1 MEKQVIVNAGY
12 LIASVCFIMSLKL
25 MNSPKTA
32 RKGNL
37 LATFGMTLAI
47 FVTFLN
53 PRMHSF
59 TWVVIG
65 LAIGTIIG
73 CISAKRVQMTAMPQ
87 LVAIFNGVG
96 GGAVALVALI
106 EYRSGIASGTHLVVV
121 PLITAVLSCLI
132 GSISFSGNIMAFAKL
147 QGLMTTRPVVYPFQR
162 PINLLIL
169 MSSAVLAV
177 WLIGFVE
184 SVPLFFVLLFVGMLL
199 GVLFVLPIGG
209 ADMPVVIALLNS
221 FTGVAA
227 GLAGFVLHNTA
238 LLIGGALVGA
248 SGLILTLLMCAA
260 MNRSLENV
268 IFGALGTDSGGAT
281 SIDDTQKTL
290 RSYTPEDVAIIFSNA
305 SNVIIVPGYGM
316 AVAQA
321 QHVIKELMQKLQ
333 DRNIDVK
340 FAIHPV
346 AGRMPG
352 HMNVL
357 LAEADVPYDL
367 MFDLDEINASFNET
381 DVVLVVGANDVVNPA
396 ARYDKASPIYGMP
409 ILDVDKARTVVVIKR
424 SMGKGFAGIENE
436 LFYNDNTI
444 MVFGDAKA
452 VITKLVSI
460 IDDY

>member
-1 MEKQVIVNAGY
+1 MGNQVIVNAGY

-37 LATFGMTLAI
+37 LAAFGMALAI

-53 PRMHSF
+53 PRMYSF
-59 TWVVIG
+59 TWVIIG
-65 LAIGTIIG
+65 LAIGTTIG
-73 CISAKRVQMTAMPQ
+73 WISAKRVQMTAMPQ

-106 EYRSGIASGTHLVVV
+106 EYRSGIASGAHLVVV
-121 PLITAVLSCLI
+121 PLVTAVLSCLI

-147 QGLMTTRPVVYPFQR
+147 QGLMTTRPVIYPFQR

-268 IFGALGTDSGGAT
+268 IFGALGTESGGA
-281 SIDDTQKTL
+281 SSVDDTQKTL
-290 RSYTPEDVAIIFSNA
+290 RSYTPEDAAIIFSNA
-305 SNVIIVPGYGM
+305 SSVVIVPGYGM

-333 DRNIDVK
+333 DRNINVK

-396 ARYDKASPIYGMP
+396 ARHDKTSPIYGMP
-409 ILDVDKARTVVVIKR
+409 ILDVDKARTVIVIKR

-436 LFYNDNTI
+436 LFFNDNTI

>member
-12 LIASVCFIMSLKL
+12 LIASICFIMSLKL

-37 LATFGMTLAI
+37 LATFGMALAI

-65 LAIGTIIG
+65 LAVGTVIGW
-73 CISAKRVQMTAMPQ
+73 ISAKRVQMTAMPQ

-106 EYRSGIASGTHLVVV
+106 EYRSGIASGTHLAVV

-132 GSISFSGNIMAFAKL
+132 GSISLSGNIMAFAKL

-184 SVPLFFVLLFVGMLL
+184 SVPLFFILLLVGMLL
-199 GVLFVLPIGG
+199 GILFVLPIGG

-268 IFGALGTDSGGAT
+268 IFGALGTDAGGTA
-281 SIDDTQKTL
+281 SFDDTQKTL
-290 RSYTPEDVAIIFSNA
+290 RSYTPEDAAIIFSNA
-305 SNVIIVPGYGM
+305 SSVIIVPGYGM

-321 QHVIKELMQKLQ
+321 QHVIKELMHKLQ

-396 ARYDKASPIYGMP
+396 ARHDKTSPIYGMP
-409 ILDVDKARTVVVIKR
+409 ILDVDKARTVIVIKR
-424 SMGKGFAGIENE
+424 SMGKGFAGIDNE
-436 LFYNDNTI
+436 LFFNDNTI